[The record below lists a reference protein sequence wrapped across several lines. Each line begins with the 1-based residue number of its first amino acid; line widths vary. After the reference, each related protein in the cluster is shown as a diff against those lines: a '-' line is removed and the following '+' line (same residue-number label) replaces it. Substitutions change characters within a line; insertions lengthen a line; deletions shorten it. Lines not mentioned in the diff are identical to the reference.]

1 NSACQALGR
10 WPLRILRALARGMRL
25 ALFRRPHR
33 CRNVILIVER
43 HEVRVAAACY
53 SLVVQGKLRAD
64 KTLSRPGYISQDRF
78 FEQFHVSSSS
88 PQTYLVCAQPLSLGI
103 LLFSGVPFYAVATT
117 PAGIWAPSDDDTSER
132 ELCSAC
138 RASSSVR
145 SSL

>member
-1 NSACQALGR
+1 M
-10 WPLRILRALARGMRL
+10 LARQEMRHVHEEAPDQLEARGLELMVKWGTRMMETHLSLLDKKIL
-25 ALFRRPHR
+25 AEKFPG
-33 CRNVILIVER
+33 
-43 HEVRVAAACY
+43 AAE
-53 SLVVQGKLRAD
+53 LEKLRAD

-117 PAGIWAPSDDDTSER
+117 PAGIWAPSDDDTSES
-132 ELCSAC
+132 ELCRAR